1 MLGKENMQQLLI
13 NMNVINNKLY
23 AIVVKA
29 SKILEGYIK
38 DKDRLLFFFFSVS
51 LSWFINAMLLKSFL
65 PSNNQQKA
73 VEG

>member
-38 DKDRLLFFFFSVS
+38 DKDRLLFFFFFS
-51 LSWFINAMLLKSFL
+51 LPVLIYKYYVT
-65 PSNNQQKA
+65 QKLSTFK
-73 VEG
+73 